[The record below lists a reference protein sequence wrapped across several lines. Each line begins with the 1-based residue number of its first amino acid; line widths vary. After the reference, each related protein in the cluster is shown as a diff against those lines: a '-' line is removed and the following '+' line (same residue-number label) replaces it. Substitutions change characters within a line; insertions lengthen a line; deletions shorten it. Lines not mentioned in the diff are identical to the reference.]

1 MEQNRM
7 LKRSADAA
15 PAITVK
21 SGKADMGK
29 LVADFLEAVTVV
41 HKAHL
46 KVTGDGSY
54 AAHKAMGEFYDEIG
68 ELADT
73 IAESYQGA
81 TEKLLEIGTGETKTF
96 STAKDCVKY
105 LNELYAKVNA
115 AQAVCTYSEINNEL
129 DNVKTLINGTKYKL
143 IFLK

>member
-15 PAITVK
+15 PTMTIK

-46 KVTGDGSY
+46 KITGDGSF
-54 AAHKAMGEFYDEIG
+54 AAHTAMGAFYDEIG
-68 ELADT
+68 DLADG
-73 IAESYQGA
+73 IAEAYQGL
-81 TEKLLEIGTGETKTF
+81 TEKLLEIGTGEVKTF
-96 STAKDCVKY
+96 TTAKDCVKY
-105 LNELYAKVNA
+105 LNELYAKVDA
-115 AQAVCTYSEINNEL
+115 AQAACAYSEINNEL
-129 DNVKTLINGTKYKL
+129 DNVKTLINSTKYKL